1 MNSKAV
7 YSLVISVTQSQRQEN
22 FSSGFFKLLIFIH
35 LAVLGLSCGAW
46 DP

>member
-22 FSSGFFKLLIFIH
+22 FSSGFFKLFFNIYSF
-35 LAVLGLSCGAW
+35 GCGAW